1 MGGPEP
7 VAGWAWFDLPAE
19 SGDMR
24 DELCRSAVACLGSPH
39 GRVLLRHLQQLFADR
54 RLSPTAS
61 DAELRHV
68 EGQRS
73 VVSHLLQLAE
83 RRPAGALPTPHPD
96 RGTCHERA

>member
-7 VAGWAWFDLPAE
+7 VAGWAWFDGPADD
-19 SGDMR
+19 GDPH
-24 DELCRSAVACLGSPH
+24 DEICRSAAACLDGRH
-39 GRVLLRHLQQLFADR
+39 GRVLIRHLRQLFADR
-54 RLSPTAS
+54 RVSPTAA

-83 RRPAGALPTPHPD
+83 RGRNGALPPAPPPARD
-96 RGTCHERA
+96 LP

>member
-1 MGGPEP
+1 MAGPEP
-7 VAGWAWFDLPAE
+7 VAGWAWFDAPA
-19 SGDMR
+19 GPDNAP
-24 DELCRSAVACLGSPH
+24 DEIRRSAAACLGGPH

-54 RLSPTAS
+54 RLSPAAS

-83 RRPAGALPTPHPD
+83 RGCGHTGALSPTPPRSRD
-96 RGTCHERA
+96 LP